1 MMYHYCTEQQQDE
14 QIDFI
19 LRFLFE
25 YAPITTKQS
34 LYQQAQHTFAELDL
48 ASHYL
53 LFSLVKERLP
63 RRAKLLFAAED
74 YSGKQQTI
82 LEVMR
87 HQLAGSNAL

>member
-1 MMYHYCTEQQQDE
+1 MFDE
-14 QIDFI
+14 DIDFI

-25 YAPITTKQS
+25 YESAERKQKS
-34 LYQQAQHTFAELDL
+34 FDQVQPLFQQLDL

-74 YSGKQQTI
+74 YSGKKEVI
-82 LEVMR
+82 EEVM
-87 HQLAGSNAL
+87 QYWIKDKYSNVA